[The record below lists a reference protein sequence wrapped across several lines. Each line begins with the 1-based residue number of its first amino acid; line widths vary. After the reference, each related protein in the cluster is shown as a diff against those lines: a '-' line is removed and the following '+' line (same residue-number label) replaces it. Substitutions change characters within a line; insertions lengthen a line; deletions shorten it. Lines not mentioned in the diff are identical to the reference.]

1 MRFRETGGRDRV
13 FKRKEKYA
21 FIKNRAFH
29 PILRRVLSLR
39 YVLKIAGTSRRTKK
53 RKKEKEKPGSMQ
65 QKWKTTGKAHSGTRH
80 QCKQSE
86 HQEAKAKKCLEQS
99 SRKRILK

>member
-53 RKKEKEKPGSMQ
+53 KKERKR
-65 QKWKTTGKAHSGTRH
+65 KAWLNA
-80 QCKQSE
+80 
-86 HQEAKAKKCLEQS
+86 AKVENHRQS
-99 SRKRILK
+99 SLWDQTPM